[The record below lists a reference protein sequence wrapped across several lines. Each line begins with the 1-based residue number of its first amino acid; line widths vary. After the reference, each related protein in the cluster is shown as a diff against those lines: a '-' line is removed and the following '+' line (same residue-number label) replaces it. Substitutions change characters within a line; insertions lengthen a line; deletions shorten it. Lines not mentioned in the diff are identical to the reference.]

1 MLPYTAEQGTL
12 ADIAS
17 HRLAQSIVT
26 GELAQGQKLNEAEL
40 AERFGMGRGPLRE
53 ALRHL
58 EGMRLVKRIPNVGAR
73 VVVLDRKTL
82 SDLYAVR
89 EALEGMACRIAAT
102 LMTDDEI
109 DQLRKLL
116 DSHEKQ
122 IKKQGGKVY
131 AQKEGDLDFHY
142 QIARGSRNQMLMDL
156 LGSEQYQLLRMC
168 RYRTSRNAE
177 RTRPCTAAT
186 SPDRRGIGATR
197 RRTGRNADA
206 PPHSGRM
213 AQHQRNDSQRRGG
226 GSMSSKQGDRAG
238 RSRGPIRWGCD
249 PGAGCCAPFNIA
261 GIPYTGRSRLAGPST
276 DVSGRTHVWGCECPR
291 VLPSLRNAA
300 PKNHCHSNEEAA

>member
-1 MLPYTAEQGTL
+1 MLPYTPEQGTL

-17 HRLAQSIVT
+17 QRLAHSIVT

-40 AERFGMGRGPLRE
+40 AESYGMGRGPLRE

-102 LMTDDEI
+102 RMTDDEI
-109 DQLRKLL
+109 AQLRELL
-116 DSHEKQ
+116 DSHENQ
-122 IKKQGGKVY
+122 IRIQGGKVY
-131 AQKEGDLDFHY
+131 AQSEGDLDFHY
-142 QIARGSRNQMLMDL
+142 QIARASRNQMLMDL

-177 RTRPCTAAT
+177 RTGPALQQHRQIVEALAQRDGELAEMLMRRHIQGAWHSISAMMDKEEKESAT
-186 SPDRRGIGATR
+186 
-197 RRTGRNADA
+197 
-206 PPHSGRM
+206 
-213 AQHQRNDSQRRGG
+213 
-226 GSMSSKQGDRAG
+226 
-238 RSRGPIRWGCD
+238 
-249 PGAGCCAPFNIA
+249 
-261 GIPYTGRSRLAGPST
+261 
-276 DVSGRTHVWGCECPR
+276 
-291 VLPSLRNAA
+291 
-300 PKNHCHSNEEAA
+300 

>member
-1 MLPYTAEQGTL
+1 MLPYTPEQGTL

-17 HRLAQSIVT
+17 RRLAHSIVT

-40 AERFGMGRGPLRE
+40 AESYGMGRGPLRE

-102 LMTDDEI
+102 EMTDAEI
-109 DQLRKLL
+109 EQLRTLL

-122 IKKQGGKVY
+122 ISKQGGKVY
-131 AQKEGDLDFHY
+131 AQSEGDLDFHY
-142 QIARGSRNQMLMDL
+142 QIARASRNQMLMDL

-177 RTRPCTAAT
+177 RTGPALLQHRQIIEALAQRDGELAEMLMRRHIRGAWHSISEMIAKEEESTA
-186 SPDRRGIGATR
+186 
-197 RRTGRNADA
+197 
-206 PPHSGRM
+206 
-213 AQHQRNDSQRRGG
+213 
-226 GSMSSKQGDRAG
+226 
-238 RSRGPIRWGCD
+238 
-249 PGAGCCAPFNIA
+249 
-261 GIPYTGRSRLAGPST
+261 
-276 DVSGRTHVWGCECPR
+276 
-291 VLPSLRNAA
+291 
-300 PKNHCHSNEEAA
+300 

>member
-1 MLPYTAEQGTL
+1 MLPYTPEQGTL

-17 HRLAQSIVT
+17 HRLAHSIVT

-58 EGMRLVKRIPNVGAR
+58 EGMRLVKRIPNAGAR

-102 LMTDDEI
+102 QMTDDEI
-109 DQLRKLL
+109 AQLRKLL

-122 IKKQGGKVY
+122 IRKQGGKVY

-142 QIARGSRNQMLMDL
+142 QIARGSRNQMLMDM

-177 RTRPCTAAT
+177 RTGPALQQHRQIVEALAQR
-186 SPDRRGIGATR
+186 DGELAEMLMRRHIQGAWLSISEMM
-197 RRTGRNADA
+197 D
-206 PPHSGRM
+206 
-213 AQHQRNDSQRRGG
+213 
-226 GSMSSKQGDRAG
+226 K
-238 RSRGPIRWGCD
+238 
-249 PGAGCCAPFNIA
+249 
-261 GIPYTGRSRLAGPST
+261 
-276 DVSGRTHVWGCECPR
+276 
-291 VLPSLRNAA
+291 
-300 PKNHCHSNEEAA
+300 EEA

>member
-1 MLPYTAEQGTL
+1 MLPYTPEQGTL

-102 LMTDDEI
+102 QMTDDEI

-177 RTRPCTAAT
+177 RTGPALQQHRQIVEALAQR
-186 SPDRRGIGATR
+186 DGELAEMLMRRHIQGAW
-197 RRTGRNADA
+197 
-206 PPHSGRM
+206 HSISEM
-213 AQHQRNDSQRRGG
+213 ID
-226 GSMSSKQGDRAG
+226 K
-238 RSRGPIRWGCD
+238 
-249 PGAGCCAPFNIA
+249 
-261 GIPYTGRSRLAGPST
+261 
-276 DVSGRTHVWGCECPR
+276 
-291 VLPSLRNAA
+291 
-300 PKNHCHSNEEAA
+300 EAV

>member
-1 MLPYTAEQGTL
+1 MLTNIPKQGTL
-12 ADIAS
+12 ADTAT

-58 EGMRLVKRIPNVGAR
+58 EGMRLVTRVPNAGAR

-89 EALEGMACRIAAT
+89 EALEGMACRIAA
-102 LMTDDEI
+102 MQMSDDEI
-109 DQLRKLL
+109 GQLRKLL
-116 DSHEKQ
+116 DRHEAQ

-142 QIARGSRNQMLMDL
+142 QIVRGSRNQMLMDL

-168 RYRTSRNAE
+168 RYRTSRNAQ
-177 RTRPCTAAT
+177 
-186 SPDRRGIGATR
+186 
-197 RRTGRNADA
+197 RTGPALQQHRQIVEAL
-206 PPHSGRM
+206 
-213 AQHQRNDSQRRGG
+213 AQRDGELAEMLMRRHI
-226 GSMSSKQGDRAG
+226 QGAW
-238 RSRGPIRWGCD
+238 RSISEMID
-249 PGAGCCAPFNIA
+249 K
-261 GIPYTGRSRLAGPST
+261 
-276 DVSGRTHVWGCECPR
+276 E
-291 VLPSLRNAA
+291 
-300 PKNHCHSNEEAA
+300 EEAAA

>member
-1 MLPYTAEQGTL
+1 MLTNIPKQGTL
-12 ADIAS
+12 ADTAT

-58 EGMRLVKRIPNVGAR
+58 EGMRLVTRVPNAGAR

-102 LMTDDEI
+102 QMSDDEI
-109 DQLRKLL
+109 EQLRKLL
-116 DSHEKQ
+116 DRHEAQ

-142 QIARGSRNQMLMDL
+142 QIVRGSRNQMLMDL

-168 RYRTSRNAE
+168 RYRTSRNAQ
-177 RTRPCTAAT
+177 
-186 SPDRRGIGATR
+186 
-197 RRTGRNADA
+197 RTGPALQQHRQIVEAL
-206 PPHSGRM
+206 
-213 AQHQRNDSQRRGG
+213 AQRDGELAEMLMRRHI
-226 GSMSSKQGDRAG
+226 QGAWQSISEMIDKEEE
-238 RSRGPIRWGCD
+238 S
-249 PGAGCCAPFNIA
+249 
-261 GIPYTGRSRLAGPST
+261 
-276 DVSGRTHVWGCECPR
+276 
-291 VLPSLRNAA
+291 AA
-300 PKNHCHSNEEAA
+300 

>member
-1 MLPYTAEQGTL
+1 MLPHSLPAQGTL
-12 ADIAS
+12 ADIAT
-17 HRLAQSIVT
+17 HRLAHSIVT

-58 EGMRLVKRIPNVGAR
+58 EGMRLVNRIPNVGAR

-102 LMTDDEI
+102 RMTEDEI

-131 AQKEGDLDFHY
+131 SQKEGDLDFHY
-142 QIARGSRNQMLMDL
+142 QIARGSRNQMLMDM

-177 RTRPCTAAT
+177 RTGPALQQHRQIVEALAQR
-186 SPDRRGIGATR
+186 DGELAEMLMRRHIQGAW
-197 RRTGRNADA
+197 
-206 PPHSGRM
+206 HSISEM
-213 AQHQRNDSQRRGG
+213 
-226 GSMSSKQGDRAG
+226 
-238 RSRGPIRWGCD
+238 
-249 PGAGCCAPFNIA
+249 IA
-261 GIPYTGRSRLAGPST
+261 K
-276 DVSGRTHVWGCECPR
+276 E
-291 VLPSLRNAA
+291 N
-300 PKNHCHSNEEAA
+300 EAAA

>member
-1 MLPYTAEQGTL
+1 MLSNSPDQGTL

-17 HRLAQSIVT
+17 RRLAQSIVT

-58 EGMRLVKRIPNVGAR
+58 EGMRLVKRIPNAGAR

-102 LMTDDEI
+102 QMSDDEI
-109 DQLRKLL
+109 EQLRELL
-116 DSHEKQ
+116 DHHEEQ
-122 IKKQGGKVY
+122 IKQQGGKVY
-131 AQKEGDLDFHY
+131 AQSEGDLDFHF
-142 QIARGSRNQMLMDL
+142 QIVRGSRNRMLMDM

-177 RTRPCTAAT
+177 RTGPALQQHRQIVEALAQR
-186 SPDRRGIGATR
+186 DGELAEMLMRRHIQGAWQSISEMM
-197 RRTGRNADA
+197 D
-206 PPHSGRM
+206 
-213 AQHQRNDSQRRGG
+213 
-226 GSMSSKQGDRAG
+226 K
-238 RSRGPIRWGCD
+238 
-249 PGAGCCAPFNIA
+249 
-261 GIPYTGRSRLAGPST
+261 
-276 DVSGRTHVWGCECPR
+276 
-291 VLPSLRNAA
+291 
-300 PKNHCHSNEEAA
+300 EEAPHE

>member
-1 MLPYTAEQGTL
+1 MPHIVDNMENKMLIEKPRQGTL

-58 EGMRLVKRIPNVGAR
+58 EGMRLVKRIPNAGAR

-89 EALEGMACRIAAT
+89 EALEGMACRIAAAQ
-102 LMTDDEI
+102 MTEDEI
-109 DQLRKLL
+109 VQLRKLL
-116 DSHEKQ
+116 DRHEDQ

-131 AQKEGDLDFHY
+131 SQSEGDLDFHY
-142 QIARGSRNQMLMDL
+142 QIARGSRNDMLMDM

-168 RYRTSRNAE
+168 RYRTSRNAK
-177 RTRPCTAAT
+177 RTQPALQQHRQIVEALALR
-186 SPDRRGIGATR
+186 DGELAELLMRRHIQGAW
-197 RRTGRNADA
+197 
-206 PPHSGRM
+206 HSISEM
-213 AQHQRNDSQRRGG
+213 ID
-226 GSMSSKQGDRAG
+226 K
-238 RSRGPIRWGCD
+238 
-249 PGAGCCAPFNIA
+249 
-261 GIPYTGRSRLAGPST
+261 
-276 DVSGRTHVWGCECPR
+276 E
-291 VLPSLRNAA
+291 
-300 PKNHCHSNEEAA
+300 EEAA